1 MYDDFCYRCG
11 AIVAQFLDLDLENDD
26 VNVFLKD
33 FVLSTTN
40 GLG

>member
-1 MYDDFCYRCG
+1 MG
-11 AIVAQFLDLDLENDD
+11 QFLDLDLDNDD
-26 VNVFLKD
+26 INVFLKD

>member
-1 MYDDFCYRCG
+1 M
-11 AIVAQFLDLDLENDD
+11 IVSQFLDLDLDNDD

-33 FVLSTTN
+33 FVLSATN

>member
-1 MYDDFCYRCG
+1 M
-11 AIVAQFLDLDLENDD
+11 IVSQFLGLDLDNDD